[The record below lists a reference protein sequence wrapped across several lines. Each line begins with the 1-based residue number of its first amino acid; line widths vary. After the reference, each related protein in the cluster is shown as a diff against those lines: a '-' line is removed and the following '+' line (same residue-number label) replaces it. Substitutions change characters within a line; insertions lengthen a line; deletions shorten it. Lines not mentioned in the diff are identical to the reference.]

1 MRARVRSFGKA
12 ALLALPFRIFSGC
25 TLSDVSTAPVPD
37 PLRQP
42 YDFALRVLAEVPEG
56 PEVLSDHLRSLR
68 PALAALRRSYR
79 ANTVRVHYEDPAT
92 ACAYLLAYIPH
103 YIKQAAEA
111 FEFTKFV
118 AYRPRTLKIGFFCTG
133 PSPESVALA
142 HHLRGRLWSHDLE
155 IHLFDDRPRTWDL
168 VGEPLRRLGCSHQW
182 PEDVRFITHQAD
194 LGTPAGLQRHLDVI
208 GELDLAMFQ
217 NCLNEL
223 ATDGFHRPAEVLVS
237 LTERLRE
244 GATLIVSD
252 LSKYEGNQRILSEAG
267 PGLAR
272 LGPVTST
279 SASFRID
286 PPGPETDLG
295 RYFFD
300 IHQTSNDRAWPRVN
314 NNVTFLVLERENG
327 S

>member
-1 MRARVRSFGKA
+1 M
-12 ALLALPFRIFSGC
+12 
-25 TLSDVSTAPVPD
+25 STAPVPD

-56 PEVLSDHLRSLR
+56 PFVLSDRLRSLR

-118 AYRPRTLKIGFFCTG
+118 AYRPRTPKIGFFCTG

-168 VGEPLRRLGCSHQW
+168 VGEPLRRLGCSHHW
-182 PEDVRFITHQAD
+182 PEEVRFITHQVD
-194 LGTPAGLQRHLDVI
+194 LGTPGGLQRHLDVI

-252 LSKYEGNQRILSEAG
+252 LRKYEGNQRILSEAG
-267 PGLAR
+267 PALAR
-272 LGPVTST
+272 LGPVTSR